1 MATEARTGARTGS
14 PGWQPAAY
22 PPVRIVAG
30 PAFELIAQLS
40 AFTSGPARPSL
51 ESGKTWIRDV
61 RELAGAELIRGVERW
76 SIALY
81 GELASVALEA
91 GPPYRT
97 EQLVRHIR
105 AMKPG
110 LLWQRLIG
118 AESAPNR
125 AMLSRGAFDRA
136 IAGDPAARTEIID
149 VLGGHAASRNT
160 LERLFATRPELV
172 QAEIAAIVETW
183 ARRVFPVFADA
194 ALALTARDVEA
205 KDRLFA
211 EVPPR
216 EALLVATSGVAF
228 DPNGW
233 ATEIVFVPTVALR
246 PFIVPVEW
254 RSTAI
259 ILGSVADEA
268 FDDDPA
274 APPRRLVQAAAA
286 LGDAL
291 RLRVLHELG
300 DGELTASELAD
311 RVGVDRTTLHHHL
324 GILRSAGLVTVR
336 AEGLQSWRYAVRR
349 EGIAGVTTALVAYL
363 GQG

>member
-1 MATEARTGARTGS
+1 MATEIRPDRKPGA
-14 PGWQPAAY
+14 AA
-22 PPVRIVAG
+22 PLRIVAG

-40 AFTSGPARPSL
+40 AFTSGPARASL
-51 ESGKTWIRDV
+51 ESGKAWIREV

-76 SIALY
+76 AIGLY
-81 GELASVALEA
+81 GELVSVALEA

-97 EQLVRHIR
+97 DHLARQLR

-118 AESAPNR
+118 AESAPSR
-125 AMLSRGAFDRA
+125 AMVSRGAFDRA
-136 IAGDPAARTEIID
+136 IAGDAAGRAEIIEM
-149 VLGGHAASRNT
+149 LGHNPSARQS
-160 LERLFATRPELV
+160 LERLFATPPALV

-183 ARRVFPVFADA
+183 AKRVYPAFADA
-194 ALALTARDVEA
+194 AITLTGRDVEA
-205 KDRLFA
+205 KERLLA
-211 EVPPR
+211 DTSPR
-216 EALLVATSGVAF
+216 ETLRIATNGVDF
-228 DPNGW
+228 DPAGW
-233 ATEIVFVPTVALR
+233 ATEIVVIPTVALR

-259 ILGSVADEA
+259 ILCSVADEA

-286 LGDAL
+286 LGDSL

-300 DGELTASELAD
+300 SGELTASDLAD
-311 RVGVDRTTLHHHL
+311 RLGVDRTSLHHHL

-336 AEGLQSWRYAVRR
+336 ADGTHSWHYVARAD
-349 EGIAGVTTALVAYL
+349 GIAGTAAALTGYL
-363 GQG
+363 ARR